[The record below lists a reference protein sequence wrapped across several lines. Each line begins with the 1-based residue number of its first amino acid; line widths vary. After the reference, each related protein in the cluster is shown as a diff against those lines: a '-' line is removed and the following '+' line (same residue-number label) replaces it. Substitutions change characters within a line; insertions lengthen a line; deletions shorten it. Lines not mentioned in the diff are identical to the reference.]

1 MIRQHGFKPT
11 NKQKEILQAG
21 EIVILDTDF
30 ICKVEDLNWPI
41 KRSISYKYEQR
52 YQRERRNQ
60 KENEEEER

>member
-1 MIRQHGFKPT
+1 MIRQHGFEPT

-30 ICKVEDLNWPI
+30 ICRVEDLNLPI
-41 KRSISYKYEQR
+41 ERSKAYE
-52 YQRERRNQ
+52 YEQRERRNQ

>member
-30 ICKVEDLNWPI
+30 ICRVEDLNLPI
-41 KRSISYKYEQR
+41 ERSKAYE
-52 YQRERRNQ
+52 YEQRERRNQ

>member
-1 MIRQHGFKPT
+1 MIRQHGFEPT

-30 ICKVEDLNWPI
+30 ICRVEDLNLPI
-41 KRSISYKYEQR
+41 ERSRAYEYEQR

-60 KENEEEER
+60 KENEEER